1 MRRALL
7 LVALACAAPARAADE
22 PKAPA
27 GPHARRVLFVHVS
40 EYLYLNPLAHAAPG
54 GADRTREAADRL
66 ARGLR
71 VPAARDNDQLFVLS
85 DTASDDAPLPTKATL
100 LKAVNDFC
108 ATTRAHDRVVLYIGA
123 HAVEKD
129 GRAFVVPIDGDP
141 SAVGA
146 LLPVAD
152 VYAALGKLKAAQ
164 KVVIWDVCR
173 ATPERP
179 RNRRD
184 TGPMTAELQKA
195 LAAAPAGVQVLIGC
209 SPGETGLEYLA
220 PRGPAGLY
228 AGSALLDALRQA
240 ATDHLVRNP
249 KEPPDAPIPVA
260 LFHAEATK
268 FLAEIA
274 RQKPVLVGAA
284 PAEGAA
290 YDAKAAPAARFEF
303 AAPPKADPD
312 VRAALDELAL
322 PALYDDG
329 PPAVGRL
336 AFDAAALK
344 ARAADV
350 SVADVLKNPQKYP
363 VRVAAL
369 RALAA
374 VREHWPL
381 NRKDARAVALV
392 GAPVSER
399 TKRAVADV
407 QQGLAQAQAHLE
419 LQLEEL
425 DAVADK
431 AATEVPRWKAHYA
444 YVRAEL
450 QLRLAVLNE
459 FNVALARVRTEALP
473 DLPRGA
479 PGWRLTA
486 SDKMAARKEAR
497 ELYETAVEGF
507 DAVAAAHPGTPW
519 EVLARRSRAALP
531 GLRWEPDPPAKADK

>member
-7 LVALACAAPARAADE
+7 LLALACGAPARADE
-22 PKAPA
+22 PKAPT

-40 EYLYLNPLAHAAPG
+40 EYLYLNPLTHAAPG
-54 GADRTREAADRL
+54 GADRTREAADRF

-71 VPAARDNDQLFVLS
+71 VPSAGDNDQLFVLS
-85 DTASDDAPLPTKATL
+85 DSASDAAPLPTKSVL
-100 LKAVNDFC
+100 LKAVTDFC
-108 ATTRAHDRVVLYIGA
+108 ATTREQDRVVLYIGA
-123 HAVEKD
+123 HVTEKD
-129 GRAFVVPIDGDP
+129 GKAFVVPIDADP
-141 SAVGA
+141 SAVAG

-152 VYAALGKLKAAQ
+152 VYDALGKLKAAQ

-173 ATPERP
+173 TNPERA
-179 RNRRD
+179 RSRRD

-195 LAAAPAGVQVLIGC
+195 LTSAPAGVQVLVSC
-209 SPGETGLEYLA
+209 APGETGLEYLA

-228 AGSALLDALRQA
+228 AGSAFLDALRQS

-260 LFHAEATK
+260 LLHAEATK

-284 PAEGAA
+284 PKEVAA

-303 AAPPKADPD
+303 AAPPKADAD
-312 VRAALDELAL
+312 VKLVLDELAL
-322 PALYDDG
+322 PPLYDDG
-329 PPAVGRL
+329 PPALGRL
-336 AFDAAALK
+336 AFDPAALK

-350 SVADVLKNPQKYP
+350 PLADALKNPQKYP
-363 VRVAAL
+363 VRVATV

-381 NRKDARAVALV
+381 GKKDARAVALV
-392 GAPVSER
+392 GAPVTER

-407 QQGLAQAQAHLE
+407 QQGLAEAQAHLE

-425 DAVADK
+425 ESVAAK
-431 AATEVPRWKAHYA
+431 AATEVPRWKAHFA
-444 YVRAEL
+444 LVRAEL
-450 QLRLAVLNE
+450 QLRLAVVNE

-479 PGWRLTA
+479 TGWRLTA
-486 SDKMAARKEAR
+486 NDKMGARKDAR
-497 ELYETAVEGF
+497 ELYETAVAGF
-507 DAVAAAHPGTPW
+507 DAVIAAHPGTPW

-531 GLRWEPDPPAKADK
+531 GLRWEPEEKK

>member
-1 MRRALL
+1 
-7 LVALACAAPARAADE
+7 
-22 PKAPA
+22 
-27 GPHARRVLFVHVS
+27 
-40 EYLYLNPLAHAAPG
+40 
-54 GADRTREAADRL
+54 
-66 ARGLR
+66 
-71 VPAARDNDQLFVLS
+71 
-85 DTASDDAPLPTKATL
+85 
-100 LKAVNDFC
+100 
-108 ATTRAHDRVVLYIGA
+108 
-123 HAVEKD
+123 
-129 GRAFVVPIDGDP
+129 
-141 SAVGA
+141 
-146 LLPVAD
+146 
-152 VYAALGKLKAAQ
+152 
-164 KVVIWDVCR
+164 
-173 ATPERP
+173 
-179 RNRRD
+179 
-184 TGPMTAELQKA
+184 MTAELQKA
-195 LAAAPAGVQVLIGC
+195 LARAPAGVQVLVSC
-209 SPGETGLEYLA
+209 SPGETGLEYLN

-228 AGSALLDALRQA
+228 AGSAFLDALRQS

-260 LFHAEATK
+260 RFHAEATK
-268 FLAEIA
+268 FLAEVA
-274 RQKPVLVGAA
+274 RQTPVLVGSA
-284 PAEGAA
+284 PKEVAP

-312 VRAALDELAL
+312 AKVVLAELAL
-322 PALYDDG
+322 PPLFDDG
-329 PPAVGRL
+329 PSVLDRL
-336 AFDAAALK
+336 PFAAAALK

-350 SVADVLKNPQKYP
+350 PVADVLKAPQKYP
-363 VRVAAL
+363 VRAATL

-381 NRKDARAVALV
+381 GRKDVRAVALV

-419 LQLEEL
+419 LLLDEL
-425 DAVADK
+425 DAVAEK
-431 AATEVPRWKAHYA
+431 AATEVPRWQAHYA

-450 QLRLAVLNE
+450 QLRLAVVNE

-479 PGWRLTA
+479 TGWRLTA

-497 ELYETAVEGF
+497 ELYETAAEGF